1 MTNNKTITKKGLV
14 FIFLLFLNI
23 ISSVSVSY
31 STVKTS
37 DPLPELSYSWQDT
50 VFSFSQELDWENE
63 TVTIEDSSNYSEVYN
78 SIHYTYNYVI
88 NRYIVENRTV
98 YHTANYSSAIE
109 RVTTGNMTLN
119 MNTDVYRVNIDY
131 GSGVKLI
138 WFAMTRGTINY
149 EYYLKKDVKS
159 YTYYE
164 QNDRHIVSHFEERDL
179 STDVLTDEWDEIS
192 DIPGEVN
199 TTVSD
204 KKEWYPF
211 FKRLYW
217 SADMVKPMILTVQ
230 IFNTEKNDKIAW
242 AHLFHELFIFK
253 DKNSDSILTIHDE
266 EESTSLPTIATGTE
280 FAGIVNPMAINQYT
294 ERDTNES
301 TPTQSWSSFP
311 SDKPLEEIASQ
322 IEFIPPTETSTA
334 NVSWGIKY
342 PNTPLYLGLFDSE
355 QPGNNY
361 GIPYNATYEDMSPT
375 NLSYGFDFKVD
386 ESEANL
392 DITWEMGK
400 LTNTSAYNAVQGYGL
415 VMPQYNF
422 FLSSFDIDEV
432 DQPFLSVPR
441 DTFSFMSNDTVVAEI
456 NMGASKKNYTLYN
469 STASMESVFPS
480 AGGSIHKNVL
490 QFVSENSFYDN
501 PLINGIF
508 TLRDAVA
515 ADTSFI
521 VQDDLFS
528 METQNYPIWSGEKI
542 VHDPSLIIYH
552 GEPPESPADD
562 EAIPGYNLPL
572 LIGVVGIMTSIIVR
586 KYRNKHN
593 S

>member
-1 MTNNKTITKKGLV
+1 MTQASLQTA
-14 FIFLLFLNI
+14 
-23 ISSVSVSY
+23 
-31 STVKTS
+31 
-37 DPLPELSYSWQDT
+37 DPEPKLSYSWQDT
-50 VFSFSQELDWENE
+50 TYSFSQELEWEDE
-63 TVTIEDSSNYSEVYN
+63 TVSVIDSGNYSEVYN

-88 NRYIVENRTV
+88 NRYIIENRTT
-98 YHTANYSSAIE
+98 YHTANYTSAVE
-109 RVTTGNMTLN
+109 RVTTGNATIN
-119 MNTDVYRVNIDY
+119 MDMDVYRVNIDY

-138 WFAMTRGTINY
+138 WFAMKSGTIDY
-149 EYYLKKDVKS
+149 EYYLKKDIQS
-159 YTYYE
+159 YSYYE
-164 QNDRHIVSHFEERDL
+164 QNHRHVVSHFVERDL
-179 STDVLTDEWDEIS
+179 STEVITDEWDEIH

-199 TTVSD
+199 TTVAD
-204 KKEWYPF
+204 RKEWYPF

-242 AHLFHELFIFK
+242 ANLFHELFIYK
-253 DKNSDSILTIHDE
+253 DKNSDSILTVHDDG
-266 EESTSLPTIATGTE
+266 ESTHLPNIATGTE
-280 FAGIVNPMAINQYT
+280 FLGIVNPMALNQYT
-294 ERDTNES
+294 EKDTNES
-301 TPTQSWSSFP
+301 VHTQSWSSFP

-342 PNTPLYLGLFDSE
+342 PNTPLYLGISDSE
-355 QPGNNY
+355 DPSNNY

-375 NLSYGFDFKVD
+375 NFSYGFDFKID
-386 ESEANL
+386 ETEANL

-400 LTNTSAYNAVQGYGL
+400 LTDATAYNAVQGYGL

-422 FLSSFDIDEV
+422 FLSNFDIDEV

-441 DTFSFMSNDTVVAEI
+441 DTFSFMSNETVVAEI
-456 NMGASKKNYTLYN
+456 NMGANKKNYSLYN
-469 STASMESVFPS
+469 STAGEESIFPS

-528 METQNYPIWSGEKI
+528 METQNYPVWSGEKI

-552 GEPPESPADD
+552 GEPPSQAIGGD
-562 EAIPGYNLPL
+562 AIPSYNLPIVFGIISVVTI
-572 LIGVVGIMTSIIVR
+572 LIVA
-586 KYRNKHN
+586 KYRIKNKLY
-593 S
+593 